1 MHELNLAMA
10 IVEMAEEEAKKN
22 NAGSVHQ
29 IELEVGVL
37 SGVDPDALELA
48 LSLAV
53 KNTAIEQA
61 SVTML
66 LTEGF
71 GRCNACDHT
80 FTMTEVCTPCPLCN
94 MPAGKILQGT
104 ELKLLSLTV
113 DDL

>member
-1 MHELNLAMA
+1 MWRWLKRRQ
-10 IVEMAEEEAKKN
+10 KKN
-22 NAGSVHQ
+22 NAGSVQQ

-48 LSLAV
+48 LSLAM

-66 LTEGF
+66 HTEGQ

-80 FTMTEVCTPCPLCN
+80 FTMTEVWTPCPLCN
-94 MPAGKILQGT
+94 TPAGKILQGT
-104 ELKLLSLTV
+104 ELRLLSLTV